1 MKATV
6 LVVDDERNITSSLAQ
21 LLSMEGYGV
30 LEANSGSEAF
40 QTMDKQE
47 VDLVLL
53 DVKLPD
59 EDGLSILRRMKEADG
74 DLPVVMMS
82 AYGTIET
89 AVKATRAGAYDFLEK
104 PLGSEKTLLAVEN
117 ALRMARL
124 ARENR
129 ELKHRAG
136 QWPSIVGRSGP
147 MRELFELIEMAAP
160 TSSRVLILGES
171 GTGKELVARAIHEKS
186 SRSEG
191 PFITVNCAAV
201 PSELIESELFGH
213 ERGAFT
219 GASKARSGKFERAD
233 GGTLLL
239 DEVGDM
245 PHPMQAKLLR
255 VLEESEFERVG
266 GGRPIKVDVRVL
278 AASNKDLESE
288 VGAGTFRLDLFHRLN
303 VVPIHLPPLRDRR
316 ADIPALAEHF
326 LSAFA
331 ETEGGLP
338 PRLSPEATEALEE
351 YPWPG
356 NVRELRNVME
366 RISIL
371 FPGKEVA
378 ASELARALPK
388 AGARAERHDVND
400 RTLRDTMK
408 EMEREEILRALE
420 RNKWHMTRAAKDL
433 GLERSH
439 LYKKMKAHGI
449 SRD

>member
-21 LLSMEGYGV
+21 LLEIEGYQV

-40 QTMDKQE
+40 EIMEERE

-59 EDGLSILRRMKEADG
+59 IDGLSILKRLKERDG

-124 ARENR
+124 SVENR
-129 ELKHRAG
+129 ELKHRTG
-136 QWPSIVGRSGP
+136 QWFSMIGKSPV
-147 MRELFELIEMAAP
+147 MRDLYRLIEVAAP
-160 TSSRVLILGES
+160 SPSRVLILGES
-171 GTGKELVARAIHEKS
+171 GTGKELVARAIHDKS
-186 SRSEG
+186 PRHGG

-245 PHPMQAKLLR
+245 PLPMQAKLLR
-255 VLEESEFERVG
+255 VLEEGEFERVG
-266 GGRPIKVDVRVL
+266 GGKYIAVDVRVI
-278 AASNKDLESE
+278 AASNKDLEAE
-288 VGAGTFRLDLFHRLN
+288 VKKGSFRLDLYHRLN
-303 VVPIHLPPLRDRR
+303 VVPVHIPPLRDRVS
-316 ADIPALAEHF
+316 DIPLLAEHF
-326 LSAFA
+326 LSSFSG
-331 ETEGGLP
+331 TD
-338 PRLSPEATEALEE
+338 PRRPTTLSRDALDRLRS

-366 RISIL
+366 RIAIL
-371 FPGKEVA
+371 FPAKEVTP
-378 ASELARALPK
+378 SDLAQALP
-388 AGARAERHDVND
+388 
-400 RTLRDTMK
+400 RTEAAHRESESGSGGLKDTMRNV
-408 EMEREEILRALE
+408 EREEIIDALE
-420 RNKWHMTRAAKDL
+420 RNKWHMTRAAKEL